1 MVISKIRTEKDSN
14 LHKIKEVSKATKP
27 QPTSKHLD
35 TKILVHRM
43 NTYPNGWG
51 GGGGDSQREKW
62 RREKWGKAATES
74 NLGKIMGMEMDVR
87 EERTQHTNL
96 I

>member
-1 MVISKIRTEKDSN
+1 M
-14 LHKIKEVSKATKP
+14 ATKP

-51 GGGGDSQREKW
+51 GYSQREKW
-62 RREKWGKAATES
+62 RREKWSKAATES
-74 NLGKIMGMEMDVR
+74 ILGKIMGMEMDVR

>member
-14 LHKIKEVSKATKP
+14 LHKIKEVTKATKP

-62 RREKWGKAATES
+62 SKAATES

>member
-14 LHKIKEVSKATKP
+14 LHKIKEVTKATKP

-51 GGGGDSQREKW
+51 GGGGGQSKREMEK
-62 RREKWGKAATES
+62 REMGQSS
-74 NLGKIMGMEMDVR
+74 N
-87 EERTQHTNL
+87 
-96 I
+96 

>member
-14 LHKIKEVSKATKP
+14 LHKIKEVTKATKP

-43 NTYPNGWG
+43 KTYPNGW

-62 RREKWGKAATES
+62 RREKWSKAATES

>member
-43 NTYPNGWG
+43 NTYPNGSG
-51 GGGGDSQREKW
+51 GGGGGQSKREMEK
-62 RREKWGKAATES
+62 REREQSS
-74 NLGKIMGMEMDVR
+74 N
-87 EERTQHTNL
+87 
-96 I
+96 

>member
-1 MVISKIRTEKDSN
+1 
-14 LHKIKEVSKATKP
+14 
-27 QPTSKHLD
+27 
-35 TKILVHRM
+35 M
-43 NTYPNGWG
+43 NTYPNGW
-51 GGGGDSQREKW
+51 GGDSQREKW
-62 RREKWGKAATES
+62 RREKWSKAATES

>member
-1 MVISKIRTEKDSN
+1 
-14 LHKIKEVSKATKP
+14 
-27 QPTSKHLD
+27 
-35 TKILVHRM
+35 M

-62 RREKWGKAATES
+62 SKAATES

>member
-14 LHKIKEVSKATKP
+14 LHKIKEVTKATKP

-51 GGGGDSQREKW
+51 GGGGDS
-62 RREKWGKAATES
+62 
-74 NLGKIMGMEMDVR
+74 
-87 EERTQHTNL
+87 
-96 I
+96 